1 MVEDA
6 DAAVDDPELGVDVE
20 VGDDAGH
27 DAADVQDVQH
37 GDGDQAGRQQGA
49 EVPGLPVPD
58 HDGQEED
65 VEDEGQEGDGGPG
78 DPPPCR
84 PGHHLHQSEA
94 SK

>member
-6 DAAVDDPELGVDVE
+6 DAAVDDPELGVDVK

-37 GDGDQAGRQQGA
+37 GDGDQAGGQQGA

-78 DPPPCR
+78 DPPPGCPR
-84 PGHHLHQSEA
+84 HHLHQSEA
-94 SK
+94 S